1 MDFDF
6 KKIARKVYR
15 RIIGSYFEVRT
26 YSKFYKNTIRK
37 EGDKGNILI
46 YAGIGYMYLTP
57 IEILFYHLLSNKGYS
72 VDYLIYDENIEIN
85 ELITA
90 DIIEKKGKD
99 KFWNRSV
106 QRAKRILSAA
116 GVNYTFITKLPEVE
130 KILNNGDLS
139 SLEQILS
146 FKHEGVDFGN
156 IVEGVMYRYYKSKNF
171 GLDALIVA
179 RKFLTTS
186 LTNYYQIK
194 HITSTKKY
202 EYVLFSH
209 GIYCTWEPVV
219 QYCQSSNLDFI
230 SYDRAKTRGYCNFN
244 LNQPSPVWDFSDAWN
259 NLKEQSLTPYKLQQV
274 NDYLK
279 DRILQRNDVYAYN
292 FSEKEKDI
300 SKLKQRLGI
309 VPNAKVITLFTNLIW
324 DAANVSRD
332 IAFISALECITETI
346 EFFKNR
352 KDVHILIRTHPA
364 EKIIGTKERYST
376 LIKVHFN
383 YVLPGNVTIIEAED
397 SINSFSVIDITTIGV
412 THTSTVGL
420 ELAINNKP
428 SILISETHYRDKGFT
443 YDVNSS
449 GQYFDLLES
458 LLLSP
463 LPKDTQ
469 VELAKKYFYIMM
481 FEYQHLM
488 PLDFDQ
494 RGVFKGY
501 SYSNFQELL
510 ADENAAIHQIVNRIT
525 TDIPFTDFILR

>member
-1 MDFDF
+1 MNGAI
-6 KKIARKVYR
+6 KKIAQKAYR
-15 RIIGSYFEVRT
+15 RIWDSYLEVRL
-26 YSKFYKNTIRK
+26 YAKFYKTTPRK
-37 EGDKGNILI
+37 GGDKGNILI
-46 YAGIGYMYLTP
+46 YAGIGYMYLAP
-57 IEILFYHLLSNKGYS
+57 IEILLYHLLSKKGYE
-72 VDYLIYDENIEIN
+72 VDYLIYDESVEIN

-90 DIIEKKGKD
+90 EVIEKQGKD
-99 KFWNRSV
+99 KFWNKSV
-106 QRAKRILSAA
+106 HRARKVLSAA
-116 GVNYTFITKLPEVE
+116 GVSYSFITKRPEVE
-130 KILNNGDLS
+130 DILSNGDFS
-139 SLEQILS
+139 SLEQILA

-171 GLDALIVA
+171 GKDAPEVA
-179 RKFLTTS
+179 HKFLTTA

-194 HITSTKKY
+194 YLAATKRY

-219 QYCQSSNLDFI
+219 QYCQSSNLNFI
-230 SYDRAKTRGYCNFN
+230 SYDRAKTKGHCNFN
-244 LNQPSPVWDFSDAWN
+244 LNQPSPVWDFSAAWSR
-259 NLKEQSLTPYKLQQV
+259 LKDKSLTQAELRRV
-274 NDYLK
+274 NDYLE

-300 SKLKQRLGI
+300 SVLKQRLGI
-309 VPNAKVITLFTNLIW
+309 APHAKVITLFTNLIW

-332 IAFISALECITETI
+332 IAFSSPLDCILQTI
-346 EFFKNR
+346 QKYTDR
-352 KDVHILIRTHPA
+352 ADVHILIRTHPA
-364 EKIIGTKERYST
+364 EKVLGTKERYSA
-376 LIKVHFN
+376 LIKDHFN
-383 YVLPGNVTIIEAED
+383 NELPRNVTIIEPED

-420 ELAINNKP
+420 ELAIDDKP

-449 GQYFDLLES
+449 REYFDLLEN

-463 LPKDTQ
+463 SSKPRQ

-488 PLDFDQ
+488 PMAFDE

-501 SYSNFQELL
+501 SYPDFQQLL
-510 ADENAAIHQIVNRIT
+510 EDEDAPIQQIVNRIT
-525 TDIPFTDFILR
+525 AGTPVTDFIFR